1 MDGRDTEGSFRG
13 SWFGVLFP
21 VAFLTALGLLIL
33 MSAGAN
39 RADPYMFFS
48 KQATWLVIALAA
60 GGVATFVD
68 IDLLKRFSKPIA
80 FITAVLLV
88 LVLIPQIGKEVN
100 GSRRW
105 LEFGPIVAQPS
116 DLAKFALIIFLS
128 SYLYDN
134 QRKLKTFVH
143 GLLKPLIIVGIF
155 CIPIILE
162 PDYGTTFLCGVVGL
176 VLIYLAGAKIWQI
189 FAVFTPLFVVFCV
202 MIYFNPVRLQRVLS
216 FLDVE
221 GTKADG
227 SYQLYQA
234 ILAFGSG
241 KITGVG
247 IGQGRQQL
255 AFLPEAHTDFVFAIV
270 GEELGLVFT
279 WLVVAIFLFLFI
291 VGILNL
297 RKAPNL
303 YEFSVATGALL
314 MIVVQAV
321 SNMCVVTG
329 LMPTKGISLP
339 FISYGGSNLVAM
351 FAFTG
356 LLINCV
362 RNWSKPA
369 QIRASE
375 L

>member
-1 MDGRDTEGSFRG
+1 MGGRGTDSSFRG

-60 GGVATFVD
+60 GSVATFVD

-143 GLLKPLIIVGIF
+143 GLLKPLIVVGIF

-189 FAVFTPLFVVFCV
+189 FAVFTPLLAVFCV

-234 ILAFGSG
+234 ILGFGSG
-241 KITGVG
+241 GIFGTG
-247 IGQGRQQL
+247 IGRGRQQL
-255 AFLPEAHTDFVFAIV
+255 SFLPEAHTDFVFAIV
-270 GEELGLVFT
+270 GEELGLLATIAV
-279 WLVVAIFLFLFI
+279 VVAFAVLFFVTI
-291 VGILNL
+291 SSL

-303 YEFSVATGALL
+303 FEFSLATGAIM
-314 MIVVQAV
+314 MIILQALF
-321 SNMCVVTG
+321 NMCVVTG

-356 LLINCV
+356 LILNCL
-362 RNWSKPA
+362 RRWSKPT
-369 QIRASE
+369 QIKIGE

>member
-1 MDGRDTEGSFRG
+1 MPAKIEKSGL
-13 SWFGVLFP
+13 FGAWIPILLPAV
-21 VAFLTALGLLIL
+21 FLTSLGLLIL
-33 MSAGAN
+33 VSAGAGGD
-39 RADPYMFFS
+39 DPYAIFR
-48 KQATWLVIALAA
+48 KQAMWLFIALAA
-60 GGVATFVD
+60 GFFAAFVD
-68 IDLLKRFSKPIA
+68 LKFLKKIA
-80 FITAVLLV
+80 VPFAAVSMVLLV
-88 LVLIPQIGKEVN
+88 LAVYSPLAKEVN
-100 GSRRW
+100 GSHRW
-105 LEFGPIVAQPS
+105 IDLKVFAIQPS
-116 DLAKFALIIFLS
+116 DIAKFAFVIWLS
-128 SYLYDN
+128 AYLYDN
-134 QRKLKTFVH
+134 QRRMKSFVH
-143 GLLKPLIIVGIF
+143 GLVKPLCIVGAF
-155 CIPIILE
+155 CALIIIE
-162 PDYGTTFLCGVVGL
+162 PDYGTTAVFGAIGFI
-176 VLIYLAGAKIWQI
+176 LIFLAGARII
-189 FAVFTPLFVVFCV
+189 YIAAMGLPVLAVFCTAV
-202 MIYFNPVRLQRVLS
+202 YFNPVRLQRVLS

-221 GTKADG
+221 GTKTEG

-279 WLVVAIFLFLFI
+279 WLVVAMFLFLFI
-291 VGILNL
+291 MGILNL